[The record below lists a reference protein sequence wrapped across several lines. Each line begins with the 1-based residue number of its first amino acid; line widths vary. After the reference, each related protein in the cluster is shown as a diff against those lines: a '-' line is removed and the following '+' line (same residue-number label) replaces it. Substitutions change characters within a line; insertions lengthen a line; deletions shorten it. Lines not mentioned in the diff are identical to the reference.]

1 MAPLPRG
8 HIPRWP
14 GGYRGRRGPLPGALQ
29 RRAQRHRCLSTSPP
43 GGRGSGHRG
52 SPALAEAGGG
62 DTSRPPR
69 DGAELP
75 QGRALPAAGA
85 QDSLVK
91 PKPTHADLAGSR
103 HLALQR
109 LARAQK
115 RATAELLQLYVLEG
129 FLRRLTRSRHDER
142 LVLKGG
148 LLLAAFD
155 LRRATRDVDL
165 LALRTDN
172 DPAFVEQLVIE
183 IASVDVDD
191 GVVFLLD
198 TTTANPIRDDDV
210 YPGVRAVLEARLA
223 TARIKLSVDV
233 NVGDPVVP
241 APIRTAVPVLLGD
254 EPIDVLAYPKSM
266 VVAEKLVTALQR
278 GRASTRW
285 RDFADL
291 FVLVPG
297 DLIEDEVIEA
307 LRAVASHRGV
317 ALKPLAGVLAGM
329 PKEAQARWA
338 TWRKRQGAQDRVPED
353 FAAVL
358 DALDERTHAWISKAA
373 KVGGPG

>member
-1 MAPLPRG
+1 V
-8 HIPRWP
+8 
-14 GGYRGRRGPLPGALQ
+14 
-29 RRAQRHRCLSTSPP
+29 T
-43 GGRGSGHRG
+43 
-52 SPALAEAGGG
+52 
-62 DTSRPPR
+62 
-69 DGAELP
+69 
-75 QGRALPAAGA
+75 
-85 QDSLVK
+85 

-103 HLALQR
+103 YLALQR

-115 RATAELLQLYVLEG
+115 RATAELLQLYVLES
-129 FLRRLTRSRHDER
+129 FLRRLIRSQHAER

-165 LALRTDN
+165 LALRTHN
-172 DPAFVEQLVIE
+172 DPAVVERLVVE
-183 IASVDVDD
+183 IASVDAED
-191 GVVFLLD
+191 GVVFLID
-198 TTTANPIRDDDV
+198 TITADVIRDDDV

-223 TARIKLSVDV
+223 TARIKFSVDV

-254 EPIDVLAYPKSM
+254 ERIDVLAYPKSM

-291 FVLVPG
+291 FMLVPG
-297 DLIEDEVIEA
+297 DLLEAEVIAA

-317 ALKPLAGVLAGM
+317 TLQPLGAVLAGM
-329 PKEAQARWA
+329 AEEAQTRWA
-338 TWRKRQGAQDRVPED
+338 TWRERQGAQERVPED

-358 DALDERTHAWISKAA
+358 NALDERTRAWLAA
-373 KVGGPG
+373 AARLGESG

>member
-1 MAPLPRG
+1 MN
-8 HIPRWP
+8 
-14 GGYRGRRGPLPGALQ
+14 
-29 RRAQRHRCLSTSPP
+29 
-43 GGRGSGHRG
+43 
-52 SPALAEAGGG
+52 
-62 DTSRPPR
+62 
-69 DGAELP
+69 
-75 QGRALPAAGA
+75 
-85 QDSLVK
+85 
-91 PKPTHADLAGSR
+91 PKPTHANLAGSR
-103 HLALQR
+103 YLALQR

-115 RATAELLQLYVLEG
+115 RATAELLQLYVLES
-129 FLRRLTRSRHDER
+129 FLRRLIRSQHDER

-172 DPAFVEQLVIE
+172 HPAFVERLVVE

-198 TTTANPIRDDDV
+198 TVTTGPIRDDDV
-210 YPGVRAVLEARLA
+210 YPGVRVVLEAHLA
-223 TARIKLSVDV
+223 TARIKFSVDV

-254 EPIDVLAYPKSM
+254 ERIEVLAYPKSM

-297 DLIEDEVIEA
+297 DLLAAEVIGA

-317 ALKPLAGVLAGM
+317 SLQPLGEVLAGM
-329 PKEAQARWA
+329 PKEAQTRWA
-338 TWRKRQGAQDRVPED
+338 TWRERQGAQERVPED
-353 FAAVL
+353 FATVL
-358 DALDERTHAWISKAA
+358 DALEQRTRAWISEAA
-373 KVGGPG
+373 KAGAPGQPS